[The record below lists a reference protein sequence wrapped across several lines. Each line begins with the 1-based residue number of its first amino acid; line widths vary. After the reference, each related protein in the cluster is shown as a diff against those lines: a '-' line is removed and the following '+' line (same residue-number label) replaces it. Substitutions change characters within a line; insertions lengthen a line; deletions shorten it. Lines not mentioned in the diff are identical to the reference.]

1 MSAVKAPF
9 DLLVDGEHIAATF
22 MEPQQKLPGVLFVHG
37 WGGSQ
42 QRDLERAQGITGL
55 GCVCLT
61 FDLRGHERTSGQKKT
76 VTREQN
82 LADILAAYD
91 QLASHPAVDPA
102 CIAVIGTSYGG
113 YLAAIL
119 TQMRTVC
126 WLALRVPAMYWDEQ
140 WHTPKLSLDK
150 PRLLQFR
157 EQPLTP
163 DANRA
168 LAACAAF
175 RGDVLLVESEFD
187 EHVPHATLMNYRSAF
202 VQAHS
207 LTHRIIDGADHGLS
221 QERDQKAYT
230 YLLTNWIS
238 EMVIGVRTA
247 K

>member
-1 MSAVKAPF
+1 MSAIKAPF
-9 DLLVDGEHIAATF
+9 DLLVEGEHIAATF
-22 MEPQQKLPGVLFVHG
+22 LEPQKKLPGILFVHG

-42 QRDLERAQGITGL
+42 QRDLQRAQGVTGL

-61 FDLRGHERTSGQKKT
+61 FDLRGHERTLDQKKT

-82 LADILAAYD
+82 LTDILAAYD
-91 QLASHPAVDPA
+91 QLASHPAVDSS

-119 TQMRTVC
+119 TQLRPVC

-140 WHTPKLSLDK
+140 WHTPKQSLDK
-150 PRLLQFR
+150 PRLLQYR
-157 EQPLTP
+157 EQPLQP
-163 DANRA
+163 QANRA

-187 EHVPHATLMNYRSAF
+187 EHVPHTTIMNYRSAF

-207 LTHRIIDGADHGLS
+207 LTHRIIDGADHALS
-221 QERDQKAYT
+221 RDCDQKAYT
-230 YLLTNWIS
+230 SLLTSWIS
-238 EMVIGVRTA
+238 EMIIGARTA